1 MKPPTEHSLPK
12 FAAIK
17 EFIFS
22 QIEHGHWPEHS
33 RVPSENELASQFQVS
48 RMTARRALQEL
59 TEQGV
64 LYRTQGVGSFV
75 ASAKSQSA
83 LLEIRNIADEI
94 QARGHF
100 HSAELVQLN
109 QIPCPGV
116 VATALGI
123 ARNAPVFFSLIIH
136 YDNQQPLQLE
146 ARFVNP
152 AQVPDYL
159 LQDFTRQTPHEYL
172 SAVAPL
178 TEADHVVEAI
188 LPDQFTCR
196 YLRISQQEPCLR
208 LTRRTFSRGGAVS
221 FAYLTSAGSRY
232 RLGGHL
238 NISPPS
244 KIHNT

>member
-1 MKPPTEHSLPK
+1 MQNNQERNPPK

-22 QIEHGHWPEHS
+22 QIESGSWPEHS
-33 RVPSENELASQFQVS
+33 RVPSENELCTQFGVS

-83 LLEIRNIADEI
+83 LLEIRNIADDI

-100 HSAELVQLN
+100 HSAELVQLTEL
-109 QIPCPGV
+109 PCPAV
-116 VATALGI
+116 VATALGLN
-123 ARNAPVFFSLIIH
+123 RNDPVFFSLIVH

-146 ARFVNP
+146 ARYVNP
-152 AQVPDYL
+152 QQIPDYL
-159 LQDFTRQTPHEYL
+159 KQDFVQQTPHEYL

-178 TEADHVVEAI
+178 TEADHLVEAV
-188 LPDQFTCR
+188 LPDDFTCK
-196 YLRISQQEPCLR
+196 YLIR
-208 LTRRTFSRGGAVS
+208 
-221 FAYLTSAGSRY
+221 
-232 RLGGHL
+232 
-238 NISPPS
+238 
-244 KIHNT
+244 

>member
-1 MKPPTEHSLPK
+1 MNNTTEKNTPK
-12 FAAIK
+12 FATIK
-17 EFIFS
+17 EFMFS
-22 QIEHGHWPEHS
+22 QIESGNWPEHS
-33 RVPSENELASQFQVS
+33 RVPSENELASQFNVS

-100 HSAELVQLN
+100 HSAELVQLS
-109 QIPCPGV
+109 QIPCPTV
-116 VATALGI
+116 VASALGLQ
-123 ARNAPVFFSLIIH
+123 RNDPVYFSLIVH
-136 YDNQQPLQLE
+136 FDNQQPLQLE

-152 AQVPDYL
+152 LQVPDYL

-188 LPDQFTCR
+188 LPDTFTCK
-196 YLRISQQEPCLR
+196 YLRITQQEPCLR

-238 NISPPS
+238 NITPAN
-244 KIHNT
+244 KV

>member
-1 MKPPTEHSLPK
+1 MQRSNDSGTPK

-17 EFIFS
+17 EFILS
-22 QIEHGHWPEHS
+22 QIETGNWPEHS
-33 RVPSENELASQFQVS
+33 RVPSEHTLCDQFAVS

-75 ASAKSQSA
+75 ASPKSQSA

-100 HSAELVQLN
+100 HSAQLVQLTSL
-109 QIPCPGV
+109 PCPAL
-116 VATALGI
+116 VAGALGLN
-123 ARNAPVFFSLIIH
+123 RNEPVFFSLIVH
-136 YDNQQPLQLE
+136 YDNQTPLQLE
-146 ARFVNP
+146 ARYVNP
-152 AQVPDYL
+152 KMVPLYLQQVFHY
-159 LQDFTRQTPHEYL
+159 QTPHEYL

-178 TEADHVVEAI
+178 TEADHIVEAV
-188 LPDQFTCR
+188 LPDEFTCKH
-196 YLRISQQEPCLR
+196 LKLTPHEPCLR

-221 FAYLTSAGSRY
+221 FAFLTSAGSRY

-238 NISPPS
+238 NISPAG
-244 KIHNT
+244 

>member
-1 MKPPTEHSLPK
+1 MLKTTDSSTPK

-22 QIEHGHWPEHS
+22 QIESGNWPEHS
-33 RVPSENELASQFQVS
+33 RVPSENELCAQFNVS

-83 LLEIRNIADEI
+83 LLEIRNIADDI

-100 HSAELVQLN
+100 HSAELVQLTEL
-109 QIPCPGV
+109 PCPAV
-116 VATALGI
+116 VAGALGLI
-123 ARNAPVFFSLIIH
+123 RNEPVFFSLIIH

-152 AQVPDYL
+152 KQIPAYL
-159 LQDFTRQTPHEYL
+159 QQDFVLQTPHEYL

-188 LPDQFTCR
+188 LPDEFTCK
-196 YLRISQQEPCLR
+196 YLKINKTEPCLR
-208 LTRRTFSRGGAVS
+208 LTRRTFSRDGAVS

-238 NISPPS
+238 NINPGS
-244 KIHNT
+244 KK

>member
-1 MKPPTEHSLPK
+1 MTKSNKLPK

-17 EFIFS
+17 EYIFS
-22 QIEHGHWPEHS
+22 QIESGHWPEHS
-33 RVPSENELASQFQVS
+33 RVPSEHELCEQFAVS

-83 LLEIRNIADEI
+83 LLEIRNIADDI

-100 HSAELVQLN
+100 HSAQLVQLTEL
-109 QIPCPGV
+109 PCPAV
-116 VATALGI
+116 VATALGLV
-123 ARNAPVFFSLIIH
+123 RNAPVFFSLIVH

-146 ARFVNP
+146 ARYVNP
-152 AQVPDYL
+152 AQVPAYL
-159 LQDFTRQTPHEYL
+159 TQDFVNQTPHEYL

-178 TEADHVVEAI
+178 TKADHIVEAI
-188 LPDQFTCR
+188 LPDEFTCQH
-196 YLRISQQEPCLR
+196 LKINKTEPCLR
-208 LTRRTFSRGGAVS
+208 LTRRTFSRDGAVS

-232 RLGGHL
+232 RLGGQL
-238 NISPPS
+238 NINRS
-244 KIHNT
+244 

>member
-1 MKPPTEHSLPK
+1 MNRTADSTTPK

-22 QIEHGHWPEHS
+22 QIETGRWPEHS
-33 RVPSENELASQFQVS
+33 RIPSENELASQFNVS

-59 TEQGV
+59 TKQGV

-100 HSAELVQLN
+100 HSAELVQLS
-109 QIPCPGV
+109 QIPCPTV
-116 VATALGI
+116 VAGALGLKQHD
-123 ARNAPVFFSLIIH
+123 PVYFSLIVH

-159 LQDFTRQTPHEYL
+159 LQDFTQQTPHEYL

-188 LPDQFTCR
+188 LPDAFTSK
-196 YLRISQQEPCLR
+196 YLRIAQHEPCLR

-238 NISPPS
+238 NIATPN
-244 KIHNT
+244 KK

>member
-1 MKPPTEHSLPK
+1 MNNTTEKNTPK
-12 FAAIK
+12 FATIK
-17 EFIFS
+17 EFMFS
-22 QIEHGHWPEHS
+22 QIESGNWPEHS
-33 RVPSENELASQFQVS
+33 RVPSENELASQFNVS

-100 HSAELVQLN
+100 HSAELVQLS
-109 QIPCPGV
+109 QIPCPTV
-116 VATALGI
+116 VASALGLQ
-123 ARNAPVFFSLIIH
+123 RNDPVYFSLIVH
-136 YDNQQPLQLE
+136 FDNQQPLQLE

-152 AQVPDYL
+152 LQVPDYL

-188 LPDQFTCR
+188 LPDTFTCK
-196 YLRISQQEPCLR
+196 YLRITQQEPCLR

-238 NISPPS
+238 NITPANKVSA
-244 KIHNT
+244 

>member
-1 MKPPTEHSLPK
+1 MNQTTDGSTPK

-22 QIEHGHWPEHS
+22 QIETGNWPEHS
-33 RVPSENELASQFQVS
+33 RIPSENELASQFSVS

-59 TEQGV
+59 TKQGV

-94 QARGHF
+94 QSRGHF
-100 HSAELVQLN
+100 HSAELVQLS
-109 QIPCPGV
+109 QIPCPNL
-116 VATALGI
+116 VASALGLQP
-123 ARNAPVFFSLIIH
+123 NEPVFFSLIVH

-159 LQDFTRQTPHEYL
+159 QQDFTQLTPHEYL

-188 LPDQFTCR
+188 LPDAFTSK
-196 YLRISQQEPCLR
+196 YLRISQHEPCLR

-238 NISPPS
+238 NFATPN
-244 KIHNT
+244 KK